1 MIFRYR
7 WFTCHKWTCFQ
18 HAPKSMDARRKTLNC
33 TKATWNAC
41 YTCGSLP
48 LSRSQSDFLAKKHSV
63 AKNWKCLHVLS
74 FPNSGNS
81 LQLKLNS
88 NIYVIQI
95 PQNELESNP
104 KPRHLECSKN
114 TNLFMQIQ
122 MVMFWLKLWLIYH
135 AKLFATNLF
144 TQLAIYQVVF
154 LLFWVSLFMICSFF
168 FCPKYSDPS
177 KLAILRTWT
186 PAVQVQGPFHW
197 RVRSSLGCATS
208 SMFHLTRLGGRCKNC
223 PLIWEEL
230 GDDFLRERNR
240 PIWWQ
245 GTFRGYWSVCWLN
258 FTKLSERMAS
268 IFKLHPTEMPLGTDC

>member
-48 LSRSQSDFLAKKHSV
+48 FSRSQSDFLAKKHSV
-63 AKNWKCLHVLS
+63 AKNWNCLHVLS

-197 RVRSSLGCATS
+197 RVRSSLGCATKA
-208 SMFHLTRLGGRCKNC
+208 C
-223 PLIWEEL
+223 
-230 GDDFLRERNR
+230 
-240 PIWWQ
+240 
-245 GTFRGYWSVCWLN
+245 
-258 FTKLSERMAS
+258 FTWPDLVADAKIAL
-268 IFKLHPTEMPLGTDC
+268 